1 MQPHLMNVYRIASV
15 LLVAV
20 FYSCA
25 SAPRQMEDQTQI
37 ANGPSPTVH
46 DLDRK
51 LAVDPAVTTGVL
63 DNGMR
68 YVIRANA
75 RPEKRAE
82 LRLALDV
89 GSILETDQ
97 EQGLAHFVEH
107 MAFNGTRH
115 FAKQELWNYLER
127 VGLRIGADLNAH
139 TSFDET
145 VYKLTVPT
153 DSTQI
158 METAFQIFEDWAHG
172 VSFEAEEIDKE
183 RGVVIE
189 EWRRGQGANTRM
201 LHKQLPALFS
211 DSKYALRI
219 PIGQKAVL
227 DTFHHDE
234 VRSFYDKWYRTD
246 LMSFI
251 AVGDFEPA
259 YMESLIVEYLGRVP
273 TPATPT
279 VRPESPVP
287 GHEETLFA
295 IATDPEATQNTVLVY
310 HKQDRQESLT
320 SQAYRHGM
328 MESLY
333 HGILN
338 RRLHELT
345 VQADPPFLGGYSG
358 IGLSVRTKEFLLL
371 GAAVENNGFGRGLE
385 ALLTEASRLAQH
397 GFTATE
403 LARQKKQM
411 LRGMEQAFRERDK
424 LESNGFAAEY
434 IRHALEGEAIPG
446 IEAEYELYRE
456 WMPTITLAEVNE
468 LAQSWAGAVNR
479 VITVNAPEKEGV
491 GVPTEEDLLATFEA
505 VSTASVDPYVDLGE
519 DLPLLADGPIPGSIV
534 GRDEI
539 AELGVTIWELSNGA
553 RVVLKP
559 TDFKN
564 DQILF
569 SAYSPGGHSLVEDA
583 EYIPAAIASTV
594 VTQGGLGNFDQ
605 VGLMKWLSGRVVGV
619 SPYVAELHEGLS
631 GSASPQDAETMF
643 QMIRGYFTETR
654 TDSVAFAS
662 LRRRLEAMVENRSA
676 RPETAYGDT
685 IQVTMA
691 QHHHRARP
699 WSESMLQEL
708 DLQSSMEIF
717 HERFADASDFTF
729 FFVGNLSLDDMEPL
743 VTRYLASLPAL
754 LRGESWRDIG
764 MTPPTGVVTRT
775 VRRGLEPK
783 ADTRIIFSGPFD
795 FDNRLD
801 RLQIGLMAEA
811 FQIKLREVLREDLGG
826 TYGVGVGAR
835 PARFPTGNY
844 RLTVSFGC
852 DPERVEELTAV
863 VFEQIRSLQTA
874 GLDSS
879 YTDKVREIR
888 RREREVSM
896 KENGWWLSLLEW
908 VDKYGVDPLLILDN
922 SVAESFSPAD
932 VLRASKWFDLT
943 NYARFVMLPAE
954 TLPTEQQ

>member
-1 MQPHLMNVYRIASV
+1 MQPRLMNVHRIAPV

-20 FYSCA
+20 FYGCA
-25 SAPRQMEDQTQI
+25 SAPRQMEDTSSL
-37 ANGPSPTVH
+37 SPTVAE
-46 DLDRK
+46 LDRK
-51 LAVDPAVTTGVL
+51 LAVDPAVVTGVL

-68 YVIRANA
+68 YLIRANA
-75 RPEKRAE
+75 KPEKRAE

-115 FAKQELWNYLER
+115 FAKQELWDYLER

-189 EWRRGQGANTRM
+189 EWRRGQGASTRM
-201 LHKQLPALFS
+201 LHKQLPALFA

-227 DTFHHDE
+227 DTFQHDML
-234 VRSFYDKWYRTD
+234 RGFYDKWYRPD

-259 YMESLIVEYLGRVP
+259 YMESLIVEYLSRVP
-273 TPATPT
+273 APATVT
-279 VRPESPVP
+279 ARPESPVP

-310 HKQDRQESLT
+310 HKQDTLEQQTER
-320 SQAYRHGM
+320 AYRHSL
-328 MESLY
+328 MEGLY
-333 HGILN
+333 HGMLN
-338 RRLHELT
+338 RRLYELT
-345 VQADPPFLGGYSG
+345 VRADPPFLGGYSG

-371 GAAVENNGFGRGLE
+371 GAAVENNGFERGLG
-385 ALLTEASRLAQH
+385 ALLTEASRVAQH

-424 LESNGFAAEY
+424 LQSSGFASEY
-434 IRHALEGEAIPG
+434 IRHMLAGEPIPG
-446 IEAEYELYRE
+446 IEGEHELYSK
-456 WMPTITLAEVNE
+456 WLPAITLTEVNE
-468 LAQSWAGAVNR
+468 LAQSWAGSVNR
-479 VITVNAPEKEGV
+479 VIAINAPEKEGV
-491 GVPTEEDLLATFEA
+491 GVPSAADLLATFET
-505 VSTASVDPYVDLGE
+505 VASVNVEPYVDQGE
-519 DLPLLADGPIPGSIV
+519 DLPLLANEPTPGRIV

-539 AELGVTIWELSNGA
+539 PELGVIIWELSNGA
-553 RVVLKP
+553 RVVLKA

-583 EYIPAAIASTV
+583 SFVPAAIASAA

-643 QMIRGYFTETR
+643 QMIHGYFTETR

-662 LRRRLEAMVENRSA
+662 LRKRLEAMVENRSS

-708 DLQSSMEIF
+708 DLQTSMEVF
-717 HERFADASDFTF
+717 QERFADASDFTF
-729 FFVGNLSLDDMEPL
+729 FFVGNLDMESVEPL
-743 VTRYLASLPAL
+743 VEQYLASLPASH
-754 LRGESWRDIG
+754 RGEGWRDVG

-783 ADTRIIFSGPFD
+783 ADSRIIFTGPFD

-826 TYGVGVGAR
+826 TYGVGVGAS

-863 VFEQIRSLQTA
+863 VFEQIKNLQKA

-879 YTDKVREIR
+879 YTEKVREIR
-888 RREREVSM
+888 RREREVSL

-922 SVAESFSPAD
+922 SVAENFSPAD